1 MIVIATVYE
10 YDYKATVVYIR
21 HMNIITSV
29 WLLLPC
35 LWPFNFVHVLK
46 ELERSDLVKK
56 GGVKRK
62 RG

>member
-1 MIVIATVYE
+1 MPKGDVTTFSAN
-10 YDYKATVVYIR
+10 AQ
-21 HMNIITSV
+21 
-29 WLLLPC
+29 
-35 LWPFNFVHVLK
+35 VLK